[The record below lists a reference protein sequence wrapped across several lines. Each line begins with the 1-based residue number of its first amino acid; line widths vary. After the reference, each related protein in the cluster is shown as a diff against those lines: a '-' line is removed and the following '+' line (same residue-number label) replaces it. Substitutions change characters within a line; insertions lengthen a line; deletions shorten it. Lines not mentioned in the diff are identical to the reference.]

1 MHLSKMLS
9 LPCSNIPDINVPGKG
24 VGTKDLSG
32 CPTGS
37 RILVIRLVLEG
48 LTKPTL
54 QRVRK
59 PTVTNS
65 LHPVY
70 LGAWKSCGSQGIL
83 LVLQETSS
91 GPAGRSLEHPH
102 G

>member
-48 LTKPTL
+48 LT
-54 QRVRK
+54 
-59 PTVTNS
+59 
-65 LHPVY
+65 
-70 LGAWKSCGSQGIL
+70 
-83 LVLQETSS
+83 
-91 GPAGRSLEHPH
+91 
-102 G
+102 